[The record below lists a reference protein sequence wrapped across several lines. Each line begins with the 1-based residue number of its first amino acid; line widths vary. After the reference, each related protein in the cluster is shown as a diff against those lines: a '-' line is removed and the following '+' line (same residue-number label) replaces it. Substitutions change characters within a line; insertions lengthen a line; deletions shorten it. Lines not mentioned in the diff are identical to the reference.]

1 MSYEPTNWKD
11 GDLVTSAKL
20 NKLEQGVA
28 GAGGES
34 VFFVNMTNNDSGYIL
49 DKTAG
54 EIYEAFRNGNVRF
67 IFYPMDGYEVIINL
81 IFCQRTP
88 SGYSFVLQEGSS
100 FYAATADDYPT
111 TEQPTSGDSSDLG
124 TEA

>member
-1 MSYEPTNWKD
+1 MSYEPTQWKD

-28 GAGGES
+28 GAGGGS
-34 VFFVNMTNNDSGYIL
+34 VLVVNITIDYDSNIGRL

-54 EIYEAFRNGNVRF
+54 EIYEAFRNGSVKF
-67 IFYPMDGYEVIINL
+67 IFESGDGFEYLMDL
-81 IFCQRTP
+81 LFCYKAP
-88 SGYSFVLQEGSS
+88 GGYSFLLPQGSP

-111 TEQPTSGDSSDLG
+111 TEQPTGGSN
-124 TEA
+124 